1 MNKQAELE
9 ADKDLLM
16 TRCNLSDFFLYYNE
30 FREEWLAIPRD
41 KVAEFMNDASL
52 PTSDKHVVSL
62 IKRIEDGKAKH

>member
-16 TRCNLSDFFLYYNE
+16 TKCNLSDFFLYYNE
-30 FREEWLAIPRD
+30 YREEWLAIPRD